1 MLDRDEI
8 RSFFGFLDTAS
19 DRELNDRE
27 QSLDSM
33 VGLLS
38 IGSDAR
44 KDVQFL
50 VRKLREEKAARIN
63 LQWHRLK
70 RRSQQG

>member
-38 IGSDAR
+38 IGSDGR

-63 LQWHRLK
+63 LQWHRLQ